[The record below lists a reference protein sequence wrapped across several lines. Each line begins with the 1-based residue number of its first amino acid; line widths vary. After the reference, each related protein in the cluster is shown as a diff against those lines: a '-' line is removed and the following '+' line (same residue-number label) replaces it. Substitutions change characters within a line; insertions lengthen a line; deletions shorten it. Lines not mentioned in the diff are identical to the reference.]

1 MSNTFTAQKLSDFYQ
16 KVADGGEIQTKF
28 TDSTWESVTNGPSIT
43 SSSCL
48 WRIKPTQKVIDLSVL
63 IESGIDCEFKDKG
76 AKNWHVGKACKGLYQ
91 ESLYGT
97 ESGEYFEQCQPRMN
111 HVHAWPEGECPLP
124 EGFEVKVWWRSG
136 EESVMNVESVNWN
149 HVDRRPRHICEGM
162 SVSNSGGADIIAFE
176 VLGLADDYVMPWEQD
191 NE

>member
-1 MSNTFTAQKLSDFYQ
+1 MSNTFTAQELSDFYQ

-97 ESGEYFEQCQPRMN
+97 ESGDFFEQCQPRMN
-111 HVHAWPEGECPLP
+111 HKHAWLGGECPLP
-124 EGFEVKVWWRSG
+124 EGFEVKVWFRSG
-136 EESVMNVESVNWN
+136 GHTVVTT
-149 HVDRRPRHICEGM
+149 R
-162 SVSNSGGADIIAFE
+162 SGNYWGINGDTMCFE
-176 VLGLADDYVMPWEQD
+176 VLGVADGYVMPWEQD
-191 NE
+191 ND